1 MNDNQWPTFYPRF
14 SWDTVPVYQ
23 MFDDKVQFTDD
34 DVRTTAATTDFLC
47 IEKSHAI
54 TDLGAADL
62 GAQHA
67 IGQFKAL
74 KPQMTCLAYLNA
86 AYAYPFISRSKAFDH
101 RGAIHQ
107 PENARYKSL
116 LLTDPASGELAYRDG
131 DHVHYFDVLNPET
144 RAWWVET
151 AAALVRETG
160 ADGLFVDQMHGFA
173 WLRPDREP
181 EVAAAQALMMQLAKE
196 AIGADKILL
205 LNNAAHI
212 PELFEIGDAFMFEH
226 YQPALIAREAIVSD
240 WALMDKISRA
250 GKITVWRI
258 GIEHDAV
265 MIAARESGET
275 VTPEYLAAVSQQ
287 RLPYYLAA
295 FLVGAQEYAWLQYG
309 WGWNLHT
316 GPLCPYPDL
325 QRPLGQPRGEAVRDE
340 PDGWTFRREFE
351 HARVEV
357 DLDKRE
363 GRVDWK
369 P

>member
-1 MNDNQWPTFYPRF
+1 M
-14 SWDTVPVYQ
+14 
-23 MFDDKVQFTDD
+23 
-34 DVRTTAATTDFLC
+34 
-47 IEKSHAI
+47 
-54 TDLGAADL
+54 
-62 GAQHA
+62 
-67 IGQFKAL
+67 
-74 KPQMTCLAYLNA
+74 
-86 AYAYPFISRSKAFDH
+86 
-101 RGAIHQ
+101 
-107 PENARYKSL
+107 
-116 LLTDPASGELAYRDG
+116 LLTDPANGELAYREG

-173 WLRPDREP
+173 WLRPDRED
-181 EVAAAQALMMQLAKE
+181 EVAAAQALMMRMAKE

-226 YQPALIAREAIVSD
+226 YQPALIAKEAIVSD

-309 WGWNLHT
+309 WGWSLHT

-325 QRPLGQPRGEAVRDE
+325 QKPLGQPRGEAVRDQA
-340 PDGWTFRREFE
+340 DGWTFRREFE